1 MDPEEFRKLGHR
13 LVDEIATF
21 LGNLATGPVNRDA
34 APTEIRTLLPKGS
47 LPESGIS
54 PEQLLEEVTP
64 MLFEHSL
71 FNGHPRFMGYITS
84 SAAPLGALADLLAA
98 TINPNLGGWQ
108 LSPVATEIERQ
119 SVRWIAEML
128 GYPSD
133 AGGLLVSG
141 GNMANCHCFLAARR
155 AKTSD
160 DVRRRGIG
168 EGEGRLLVYA
178 SEETHTWRSVWPRY
192 RQHPLD
198 PGRSR
203 AAGRYRCLAAPD
215 RG

>member
-1 MDPEEFRKLGHR
+1 MQADRGAGEMSTPKPETDLRTRSAPLDMDPEEFRKLGHR

-108 LSPVATEIERQ
+108 LSPVATEIERG
-119 SVRWIAEML
+119 SARVR
-128 GYPSD
+128 
-133 AGGLLVSG
+133 AGCWSTLP
-141 GNMANCHCFLAARR
+141 RR
-155 AKTSD
+155 PT
-160 DVRRRGIG
+160 
-168 EGEGRLLVYA
+168 
-178 SEETHTWRSVWPRY
+178 
-192 RQHPLD
+192 
-198 PGRSR
+198 PGCKRPPI
-203 AAGRYRCLAAPD
+203 CLATVPTASAGS
-215 RG
+215 R